1 MQRLGLLVLTAK
13 DLGSIPGWRTEIS
26 KISQAV
32 SVAKKK
38 KKREKSSSLSQFTQI
53 MGAWI
58 GVIWNSNLV
67 CLIPELNSWKMLEDE
82 HLWLLTVRQ
91 ALCWHFIHIISFNS
105 TDALWRT
112 YNTVSYIVQMGFLG
126 ITVVKNLPADA
137 EDPRHAALI
146 SGFGRFPGVGNG
158 NLLQHS
164 CLENSMDRG
173 AWWAKAPWSREEA
186 DMTEHTHTH
195 THTHTLYGW

>member
-1 MQRLGLLVLTAK
+1 
-13 DLGSIPGWRTEIS
+13 
-26 KISQAV
+26 
-32 SVAKKK
+32 
-38 KKREKSSSLSQFTQI
+38 
-53 MGAWI
+53 
-58 GVIWNSNLV
+58 
-67 CLIPELNSWKMLEDE
+67 
-82 HLWLLTVRQ
+82 
-91 ALCWHFIHIISFNS
+91 
-105 TDALWRT
+105 
-112 YNTVSYIVQMGFLG
+112 MGFLG

-195 THTHTLYGW
+195 THTHTHIVRMISRVTGELKLR